1 MISEVGSSLAEL
13 VVVRSLE
20 DFMETTVCRSPIS
33 KRRSPR
39 IALNAPVAVSGEDRA
54 KSSFS
59 VSARATNLN
68 KHGAAILVGRD
79 LLVGTTV
86 LVKNGRGS
94 QIAARIVAQVNAIQ
108 DGVQTYGIEF
118 VEQDTRANGF
128 WGITFPSNA

>member
-1 MISEVGSSLAEL
+1 M
-13 VVVRSLE
+13 
-20 DFMETTVCRSPIS
+20 
-33 KRRSPR
+33 
-39 IALNAPVAVSGEDRA
+39 
-54 KSSFS
+54 
-59 VSARATNLN
+59 N